1 MLLYIYIII
10 YIWLLYIYIYC
21 QFAAEFL
28 IKGGG
33 PTWQPQGTH
42 RRGKKSGPLIKHCY
56 GSPMLSTNTWICL
69 RGSKRSHIFPII
81 SPISGGF
88 PVGKNT
94 LPYNFPHF
102 WWISRWKK
110 HAQEHLGGPPW
121 NPTLQGPF
129 LWLGAI
135 IRLFRYSTALGGPRF
150 IIYIIIIYIY
160 I

>member
-10 YIWLLYIYIYC
+10 IYIYDYCIYIYC

-94 LPYNFPHF
+94 PRNIWEVHHETQ
-102 WWISRWKK
+102 RCR
-110 HAQEHLGGPPW
+110 GPSCGLEPSYDCLD
-121 NPTLQGPF
+121 TVQH
-129 LWLGAI
+129 
-135 IRLFRYSTALGGPRF
+135 
-150 IIYIIIIYIY
+150 
-160 I
+160 